1 MFSKPRSV
9 FLSCL
14 LFLTGI
20 VFFPNAFAQTPYVQ
34 ELNRLEA
41 QSNHKELFAKL
52 LAFEP
57 FSRLPAYIAQAEIK
71 ETLDWLAKRGMR
83 GPGSVRYTYNYAM
96 WLWKV
101 GILDTATAVYLF
113 GTIKARSD
121 GVRCEDQTSAPSR
134 IRDYEIS
141 LGSAVRA
148 NLGNLS
154 QQARLEIFQLA
165 ITELESRLPMQPK
178 DEWLCGGGMSFF
190 TKYAA
195 KHGSLNGRTV
205 ETPPGMIG
213 QTVVVTDPDIKPDF
227 IADQEWLAKRREPT
241 IAQVEVVR
249 KFLFDTVNAK

>member
-1 MFSKPRSV
+1 MLHKPQSLLLQCLLLLSSLV
-9 FLSCL
+9 FLPKS
-14 LFLTGI
+14 
-20 VFFPNAFAQTPYVQ
+20 FAQTAYVQ

-57 FSRLPAYIAQAEIK
+57 FNRLPTFTAQVEIK

-96 WLWKV
+96 WLWKT
-101 GILDTATAVYLF
+101 GIFDTATAVYLF

-121 GVRCEDQTSAPSR
+121 AARCEDQTSAPSR
-134 IRDYEIS
+134 IRDYEAS
-141 LGSAVRA
+141 LGGAVRA
-148 NLGNLS
+148 NLGKLS
-154 QQARLEIFQLA
+154 YQEKVQIFELA
-165 ITELESRLPMQPK
+165 TTELETRLQMQPK
-178 DEWLCGGGMSFF
+178 DEWLCNGGMSFF

-195 KHGSLNGRTV
+195 KHGKLGGQTV

-227 IADQEWLAKRREPT
+227 IADQEWLAKRRAPT
-241 IAQVEVVR
+241 AAQVEAVR
-249 KFLFDTVNAK
+249 KFLFDATNTK